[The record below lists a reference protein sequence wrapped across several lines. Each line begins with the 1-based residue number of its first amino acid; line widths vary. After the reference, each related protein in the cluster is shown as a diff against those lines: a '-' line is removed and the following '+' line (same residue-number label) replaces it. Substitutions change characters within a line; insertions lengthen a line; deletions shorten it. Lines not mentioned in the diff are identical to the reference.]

1 MESEEE
7 SGSDSSDMNVDGVG
21 FNRSSRIRRL
31 RRRLLD
37 DLYESDDG
45 WVDLDDDSDD
55 SDDMDDDD
63 DDDDEEMEVENDDED
78 NSSMFDEEL

>member
-7 SGSDSSDMNVDGVG
+7 SASSSSDHMDGNL
-21 FNRSSRIRRL
+21 FNSRTSRMRRL

-45 WVDLDDDSDD
+45 WIDLEDSDD

-63 DDDDEEMEVENDDED
+63 DDDDEMEVENDDE
-78 NSSMFDEEL
+78 NSMFEDL

>member
-7 SGSDSSDMNVDGVG
+7 SEGSSSDPMDGNP
-21 FNRSSRIRRL
+21 FNRSSRM
-31 RRRLLD
+31 RRLLD

-45 WVDLDDDSDD
+45 GVDLEDSDD

-63 DDDDEEMEVENDDED
+63 DEDEDDEVDMEAEMEADDDIMFED
-78 NSSMFDEEL
+78 L